1 MRVAIPVTEGRLS
14 PHFGHCEEFALID
27 VDPEKKEIVRTQMMP
42 APDHQPGLLP
52 KWLHEQGAT
61 VIIAGGMGGRAQD
74 LFAQSGI
81 RVIIGAPSEEPQAIA
96 KAFLSD
102 SLQTGE
108 NICDH

>member
-1 MRVAIPVTEGRLS
+1 MRVAIPIVGGRLS

-27 VDPEKKEIVRTQMMP
+27 VDPQINEITRTQMMP

-52 KWLHEQGAT
+52 RWLKEREAT
-61 VIIAGGMGGRAQD
+61 VVIAGGMGNRAQE
-74 LFAQSGI
+74 LFAQNGI
-81 RVIIGAPSEEPQAIA
+81 RVIIGAPSDDPNAIVEA
-96 KAFLSD
+96 YLND